1 MAAVYR
7 LSTVDFSQMEYQS
20 ILALLDK
27 WRAIWSTVDTKRIRL
42 VVRTTPLSLD
52 KPIKRARRRKAEAGD
67 RMAERHL
74 HAYAGLLSKAA
85 SQRAMFG
92 YEHYLV
98 LPTMDSHSDAQAMF
112 KQLVSGMGLSGAP
125 VTDLPR
131 MLPTRYRTDESPT
144 MLMPA
149 VSGYPLLSVL
159 VSYDMTGEWGYN
171 ALRDLLRRPGLALSI
186 DVKTHRLGEAFKRL
200 DKVQT
205 VQEGL
210 ITQFGAKAAL
220 QRQNAAYQQLMG
232 GISAGDALHQVCVGV
247 LVSGRTEDE
256 LRQLEDDV
264 KSDAAGCIS
273 FRRLDGKTGDVFRMF
288 FTSENGDIP
297 GRLYHNMTSKG
308 MAVVS
313 GALGTRGRSETDG
326 VLWGFSGN
334 SPFFW
339 DGFGP
344 QINEPNHAVI
354 LGPTGSGKT
363 TSIFAVALREMNLRD
378 TQVIVME
385 PMGNCTRL
393 VEAVG
398 EERASYNPLR
408 LAQLRINPIERIYD
422 NLAEQKAHLSII
434 IPLLLGRAGERL
446 TEAEQAAVERAAG
459 LIYEG
464 VTPDT
469 KAVNQPRIETLVWAL
484 QNSGA
489 KARIAEASEWIGE
502 LLEERYVRGALGNVF
517 NTPAINDWRLTQDLV
532 AFDFQGIPDEQG
544 LRSMLYY
551 LVLSTIHR
559 EAYRQ
564 KRKRRR
570 LVIIDEFRVL
580 SEHPTL
586 ASQVAEMFKTFR
598 TLGVGVWALEQD
610 LVTFIGAGKV
620 GATMEN
626 TKAGIH
632 IIDNSTLQVILAQ
645 RAVQGETMLPEVLP
659 QMTPD
664 HVRMVTSLAPF
675 KTDRDKGRG
684 LVVLSDAVYPI
695 KFNLTPQELSALGGT

>member
-1 MAAVYR
+1 MAAVFR
-7 LSTVDFSQMEYQS
+7 LSSLDFTQMEYRS

-27 WRAIWSTVDTKRIRL
+27 WREIWAAVDTKHMRL
-42 VVRTTPLSLD
+42 VARTTPLSMD
-52 KPIKRARRRKAEAGD
+52 EPIKHARRRKAEAED
-67 RMAERHL
+67 RLAEDHL
-74 HAYAGLLSKAA
+74 HAYAGMLSQAA

-98 LPTMDSHSDAQAMF
+98 LPAFDRHSEAQAVF
-112 KQLVSGMGLSGAP
+112 KQWVSGMGLNGVPA
-125 VTDLPR
+125 TDLPCL
-131 MLPTRYRTDESPT
+131 LPTRYRTDENPT
-144 MLMPA
+144 MLVPM
-149 VSGYPLLSVL
+149 VGGYPLLSVL
-159 VSYDMTGEWGYN
+159 VSYDVTGEWSHN
-171 ALRDLLRRPGLALSI
+171 ALLEILRRPGIAMSI
-186 DVKTHRLGEAFKRL
+186 DVKTHRRGEAFKRL

-220 QRQNAAYQQLMG
+220 QRQHNAYQQIMS
-232 GISAGDALHQVCVGV
+232 GISAGDALHQVCIAV
-247 LVSGRTEDE
+247 LVAGRTQDE
-256 LRQLEDDV
+256 LRQREEDV
-264 KSDAAGCIS
+264 KSDAAGNLS
-273 FRRLDGKTGDVFRMF
+273 LRRLDGKMADAFRHF
-288 FTSENGDIP
+288 FTSQKGEIP
-297 GRLYHNMTSKG
+297 GRLYRNVTSKG

-313 GALGTRGRSETDG
+313 GALGTRGRSDTDG
-326 VLWGFSGN
+326 VLWGFSGS

-344 QINEPNHAVI
+344 KINEPNHAVI
-354 LGPTGSGKT
+354 LGQTGSGKT
-363 TSIFAVALREMNLRD
+363 TSIFSVALREMNLRD

-385 PMGNCTRL
+385 PMGNCQHL
-393 VEAVG
+393 VRAVG
-398 EERASYNPLR
+398 EERSSYNPLR
-408 LAQLRINPIERIYD
+408 LAELRINPTEMIYD

-434 IPLLLGRAGERL
+434 VPLLLGRAGERL
-446 TEAEQAAVERAAG
+446 SEAEQAAVERAAG

-469 KAVNQPRIETLVWAL
+469 PPINQPRIETLVWAL

-489 KARIAEASEWIGE
+489 KRRIAEASEWVGE
-502 LLEERYVRGALGNVF
+502 LLEERYVRGALGDVF
-517 NTPAINDWRLTQDLV
+517 NTPTLNDWRLSEDLV
-532 AFDFQGIPDEQG
+532 AFDFKGIPDEQG

-586 ASQVAEMFKTFR
+586 ANKVAEMFKTFR

-610 LVTFIGAGKV
+610 LVTFIGAGRV
-620 GATMEN
+620 GANMEN

-632 IIDNSTLQVILAQ
+632 IIDNSTIQVILAQ

-659 QMTPD
+659 QLTPD
-664 HVRMVTSLAPF
+664 HVSMVTSLAPF

-684 LVVLSDAVYPI
+684 LIVQSNAVYPI
-695 KFNLTPQELSALGGT
+695 KFYLTPHELAVLGGT